1 MAIATDPS
9 THLFWITSR
18 AAGTSALVLSS
29 ASVGCGLAM
38 AGKLL
43 KRGAPD
49 RRSIH
54 EILSLSVM
62 VAIAVHG
69 LTLVGDAYLHPSFVD
84 VTVPFV
90 LGYKTLWTSIGI
102 IAGWALIF
110 LGLSFYV
117 RDRIGRSRWKA
128 IHRFTLL
135 AWVAGIA
142 HTLGEG
148 TDAGQTWFLVLIG
161 LTAAPALAALTM
173 RVRGRIPETASQAP
187 LR

>member
-1 MAIATDPS
+1 MC
-9 THLFWITSR
+9 
-18 AAGTSALVLSS
+18 SS
-29 ASVGCGLAM
+29 DL
-38 AGKLL
+38 
-43 KRGAPD
+43 
-49 RRSIH
+49 
-54 EILSLSVM
+54 
-62 VAIAVHG
+62 
-69 LTLVGDAYLHPSFVD
+69 
-84 VTVPFV
+84 FV

-110 LGLSFYV
+110 LGLSFYM
-117 RDRIGRSRWKA
+117 RDRISRSRWKA

-187 LR
+187 LS